1 MGNEV
6 SQPEVTTV
14 HKPKEIFVQ
23 LLSNDITHKSVDV
36 IIAFVDTSW
45 NSNDEILQCLA
56 RIGGNIFV
64 SEWNKIRN
72 QKVNNCQVGDVFCV
86 QSGALPCRHVLF
98 AVWREGEATETD
110 DIHLKF
116 VVENMLE
123 TTKKFGDEV
132 STIAIPLGCGMLIIH
147 L

>member
-1 MGNEV
+1 
-6 SQPEVTTV
+6 
-14 HKPKEIFVQ
+14 
-23 LLSNDITHKSVDV
+23 
-36 IIAFVDTSW
+36 
-45 NSNDEILQCLA
+45 
-56 RIGGNIFV
+56 
-64 SEWNKIRN
+64 
-72 QKVNNCQVGDVFCV
+72 
-86 QSGALPCRHVLF
+86 LF

-110 DIHLKF
+110 DIHLNF